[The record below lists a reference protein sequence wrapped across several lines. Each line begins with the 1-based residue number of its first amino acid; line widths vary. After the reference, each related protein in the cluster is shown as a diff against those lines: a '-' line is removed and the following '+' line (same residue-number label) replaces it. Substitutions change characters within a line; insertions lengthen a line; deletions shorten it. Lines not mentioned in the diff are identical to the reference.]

1 MLEKSLENLLD
12 SQEIKPDN
20 PKGNQPC
27 IFIGKTD
34 AEAEALI
41 IWPPDAKS
49 QLFGKDPDAGK
60 DWRQKEKWVPEDEMV
75 R

>member
-1 MLEKSLENLLD
+1 MLEKTLENLLD

-41 IWPPDAKS
+41 IWPPEAKS
-49 QLFGKDPDAGK
+49 LLFGEDPDAGK
-60 DWRQKEKWVPEDEMV
+60 D
-75 R
+75 